1 MSIDET
7 ENVFD
12 IIELRVKHESL
23 PIKEPISS
31 LRSDKFVPMVHFHKC
46 RIWVRS
52 DHKRCITE

>member
-23 PIKEPISS
+23 ECQKWKMSTNKRTDFIIK
-31 LRSDKFVPMVHFHKC
+31 
-46 RIWVRS
+46 
-52 DHKRCITE
+52 KR

>member
-46 RIWVRS
+46 RI
-52 DHKRCITE
+52 